1 MEEGVWKGRIRM
13 HAHQKAMGPCD
24 RVKRKVRAK
33 KREGILIVKGGKGR
47 STGIHRGS
55 VEKRIHPTFQVT
67 SNITGTLCG
76 KKEWH
81 AKNGTGLLIH
91 KSVDNKEWVSFTPH
105 CRHTG

>member
-1 MEEGVWKGRIRM
+1 MEKGVWKKG
-13 HAHQKAMGPCD
+13 
-24 RVKRKVRAK
+24 VRENTSTKDLGLCHRTERGVYAK
-33 KREGILIVKGGKGR
+33 KEKGILIIKGGKGK
-47 STGIHRGS
+47 STGICGGS